1 MEQGLNSEGQNWT
14 VELQDGLGEIKGIR
28 AEGGKKKEGENS
40 KEVERQNDKVEK
52 EQEKEERR
60 GKEVKY

>member
-1 MEQGLNSEGQNWT
+1 MEQGLNSKGQNWT

-28 AEGGKKKEGENS
+28 AEGGKEKEGENS
-40 KEVERQNDKVEK
+40 KEAERQNDKLEK

-60 GKEVKY
+60 GEEVRY